1 MAGDQEMEEMLKTRE
16 KPWLGPVRLNGAA
29 DDEGTRRVVSRTRFD
44 SPPQLRVVNGEDAK
58 VVPLFSEQRGALV
71 GLPAPL
77 GDSHSATA
85 VRGWFVQS
93 LLVEAV
99 VRDEAGQGAAAE
111 HALERALELAA
122 HDRVLLPFL
131 VDPIPELLERY
142 ASRDTA
148 HADLVSEIFKLRTG
162 LEGAGTDQASESPPE
177 PLTESEIRVLRLLA
191 TDLSKR
197 EIGNELY
204 VSVNTVKTHVKH
216 LYAKLDV
223 RTRLQAVE
231 RGRTLGLLTYSSRNR

>member
-1 MAGDQEMEEMLKTRE
+1 MAGDQDMGEMLKT
-16 KPWLGPVRLNGAA
+16 
-29 DDEGTRRVVSRTRFD
+29 RTRFD
-44 SPPQLRVVNGEDAK
+44 SPPQLTLVNGEDAK
-58 VVPLFSEQRGALV
+58 VIPLFSEKRGAPV
-71 GLPAPL
+71 GPPATH
-77 GDSHSATA
+77 GDSHSALA

-99 VRDEAGQGAAAE
+99 VRDEAGQGATAE
-111 HALERALELAA
+111 HALERALAFAER
-122 HDRVLLPFL
+122 DRFLLPFL
-131 VDPIPELLERY
+131 VDPVPELLERY
-142 ASRDTA
+142 ASRGTA
-148 HADLVSEIFKLRTG
+148 HAELISEIFELRTG
-162 LEGAGTDQASESPPE
+162 LECAGPDRALESLPE

-223 RTRLQAVE
+223 RTRRQAVE
-231 RGRTLGLLTYSSRNR
+231 RARGLGLLTYSSRNR